1 MMIVITLSSLSGGTN
16 IVTVTQQSQSKSVSY
31 TNSHFIREGAIAILR
46 APVQPVQA
54 QVGPRDGRGG
64 LVA

>member
-1 MMIVITLSSLSGGTN
+1 VSLVRYLGFPLASLIDT
-16 IVTVTQQSQSKSVSY
+16 S
-31 TNSHFIREGAIAILR
+31 SHFIREGAIAILQ

-54 QVGPRDGRGG
+54 QVDLMDERGG